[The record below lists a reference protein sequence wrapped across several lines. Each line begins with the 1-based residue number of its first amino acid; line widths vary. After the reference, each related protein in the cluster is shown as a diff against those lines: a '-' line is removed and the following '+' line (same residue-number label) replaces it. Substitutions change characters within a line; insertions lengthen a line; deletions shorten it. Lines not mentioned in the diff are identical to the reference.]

1 MSSLRQL
8 EFKLGNLDLV
18 LKPAMTYADM
28 KQLKGFGELAKKDP
42 WAAVDLVIALFWK
55 CAHAGDPSVT
65 KNMIEENVVVPDGVQ
80 ELMLALLQ
88 LGMPVPNDL
97 RVM

>member
-1 MSSLRQL
+1 VSEARQL
-8 EFKLGNLDLV
+8 KFKLGELDLT

-28 KQLKGFGELAKKDP
+28 KRLKEFGELARTDP
-42 WAAVDLVIALFWK
+42 MAAVDLVILLFWK

-65 KNMIEENVVVPDGVQ
+65 KDMIEENAVMPDGVQ
-80 ELMLALLQ
+80 DLMLALLR
-88 LGMPVPNDL
+88 LGDPVPNE